1 MIDKKTSYK
10 DQKLTK
16 AQQKKIKPANQG
28 GGPNYLGKQETVTV
42 PKKWL
47 SSPDHVVAELAYIT
61 PREQKILLEADLYGS
76 LKGKPNRGPGGI
88 MSLQGDMGSV
98 GGNGGGGGGGGGEG
112 SDRNH
117 SRFDVG
123 SGYYGETPTT
133 SAPDTGGDNKPPP
146 AKPKPKTTTPP
157 FNIHNDDPN
166 APPAYEIIGG
176 KKFDVTPD
184 TIDERN
190 QAKVKQSIL
199 DAPIPNFTPKGIKYF
214 RDGTLLNNFV
224 PGDDPLGKPKFSM
237 GNTLFNVGM
246 FMVNPV
252 LYGKYR
258 QAKTLYSG
266 AKLATDVL
274 SDITGK
280 NVSKPFQTVEN
291 LTKNIGLKDKNV
303 IKSFKDSL
311 TNNLTSKTRT
321 KNKPESVINIDTKN
335 NNEGITTLEN
345 ANVLQDEYSILFQKL
360 QTGNITDTERTRY
373 TMLKN
378 MLGI

>member
-88 MSLQGDMGSV
+88 MSLQGDMGSFGGPSGDNN
-98 GGNGGGGGGGGGEG
+98 GGNGGGENRP
-112 SDRNH
+112 DRTNPNNPPR
-117 SRFDVG
+117 SY
-123 SGYYGETPTT
+123 SPPTT
-133 SAPDTGGDNKPPP
+133 NTPDNRGDNN
-146 AKPKPKTTTPP
+146 PKPKTTTPP
-157 FNIHNDDPN
+157 FNIHYDDPN

-176 KKFDVTPD
+176 KKFDVTPK
-184 TIDERN
+184 TRDERN

-199 DAPIPNFTPKGIKYF
+199 DAPIPNFTPKGIEYF
-214 RDGTLLNNFV
+214 KDGKLLTNSLV
-224 PGDDPLGKPKFSM
+224 PGDDPLGKPKFNLLNTV
-237 GNTLFNVGM
+237 GNVLGYAYGGPLFAKYKQAQA
-246 FMVNPV
+246 
-252 LYGKYR
+252 LYK
-258 QAKTLYSG
+258 G

-303 IKSFKDSL
+303 IESFKDSL

-335 NNEGITTLEN
+335 NNEGINTLEN
-345 ANVLQDEYSILFQKL
+345 VNALQDEYKTLLQKL
-360 QTGNITDTERTRY
+360 QTGIITDEEQVRY
-373 TMLKN
+373 NMLKN

>member
-88 MSLQGDMGSV
+88 MSLQGDMGSFGGPSGDNN
-98 GGNGGGGGGGGGEG
+98 GGNGGGENRP
-112 SDRNH
+112 DRTNPNNPPR
-117 SRFDVG
+117 SY
-123 SGYYGETPTT
+123 SPATTNTP
-133 SAPDTGGDNKPPP
+133 DNRGDNN
-146 AKPKPKTTTPP
+146 PKPKTTTPP
-157 FNIHNDDPN
+157 FNIHYDDPN

-176 KKFDVTPD
+176 KKFDVTPK
-184 TIDERN
+184 TRDERN

-199 DAPIPNFTPKGIKYF
+199 DAPIPNFTPKGIEYF
-214 RDGTLLNNFV
+214 KDGKLLTNSLV
-224 PGDDPLGKPKFSM
+224 PGDDPLGKPKFNLLNTV
-237 GNTLFNVGM
+237 GNVLGYAYGGPLFAKYKQAQA
-246 FMVNPV
+246 
-252 LYGKYR
+252 LYK
-258 QAKTLYSG
+258 G

-280 NVSKPFQTVEN
+280 NVSKPFNTIEN

-303 IKSFKDSL
+303 IESFKDSL

-335 NNEGITTLEN
+335 NNEGINTLEN
-345 ANVLQDEYSILFQKL
+345 VNALQDEYKTLLQKL
-360 QTGNITDTERTRY
+360 QTGIITDEEQVRY
-373 TMLKN
+373 NMLKN